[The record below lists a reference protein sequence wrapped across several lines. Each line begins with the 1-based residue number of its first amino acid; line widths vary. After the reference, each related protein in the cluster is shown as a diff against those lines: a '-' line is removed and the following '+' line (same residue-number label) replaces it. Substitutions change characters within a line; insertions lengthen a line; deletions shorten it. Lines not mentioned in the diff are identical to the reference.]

1 LNNRHFGGFWPGDEG
16 NASKP
21 ERAKPSV
28 DDAFGTAVA
37 LSAATIRIPGGRKKC
52 DGISPALHRRERSR
66 REKKRAAPPPP
77 TNQDSEPAPAIMP
90 GYIFIRSFF
99 HFFCTLFTIQ
109 SPIWNSKDE
118 KNEFNGFENFF
129 QIRKSK
135 KMI

>member
-1 LNNRHFGGFWPGDEG
+1 MG
-16 NASKP
+16 S
-21 ERAKPSV
+21 
-28 DDAFGTAVA
+28 
-37 LSAATIRIPGGRKKC
+37 LS
-52 DGISPALHRRERSR
+52 ALHRRERSR
-66 REKKRAAPPPP
+66 REKKRAAPPQP

-90 GYIFIRSFF
+90 GYIFYSHLFSL
-99 HFFCTLFTIQ
+99 FCTLFTIQ